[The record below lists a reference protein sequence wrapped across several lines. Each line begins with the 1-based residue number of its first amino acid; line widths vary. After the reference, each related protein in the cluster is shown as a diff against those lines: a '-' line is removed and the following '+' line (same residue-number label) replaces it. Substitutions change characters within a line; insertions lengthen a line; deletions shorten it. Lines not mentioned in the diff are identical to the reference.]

1 MGISALRRWAREWA
15 LPAAAGAVI
24 GFIGLVVV
32 QGQARNAAG
41 ALTAMDYIEI
51 QQLVSRYPYALDT
64 GAEGGYTYADLFTPD
79 GVFIRSSGARV
90 EGREALA
97 RLVRLNPQAVRRSAP
112 GPSFDPGR
120 RGPMYTSHYITNH
133 VIEPAPG
140 GGATGKQYLVIID
153 LGDPGQT
160 SVVQQGGHYE
170 DVYVKTAQ
178 GWRFKSRQMIQ
189 SKAGT

>member
-1 MGISALRRWAREWA
+1 MRTSQIRTWA
-15 LPAAAGAVI
+15 LPAAIGAVI
-24 GFIGLVVV
+24 GIVGLVAV
-32 QGQARNAAG
+32 QGQQRSG
-41 ALTAMDYIEI
+41 SGTLTAMDYIQI
-51 QQLVSRYPYALDT
+51 QQLVSSYPYALDT
-64 GAEGGYTYADLFTPD
+64 GAEGGYMYADLFAPD
-79 GVFIRSSGARV
+79 GVFIRSTGARV

-97 RLVRLNPQAVRRSAP
+97 KLVRLNPQAQRRSAP
-112 GPSFDPGR
+112 GSSFDPGR
-120 RGPMYTSHYITNH
+120 RGPMYTAHFITNH

-160 SVVQQGGHYE
+160 SVVQMGGHYE

-178 GWRFKSRQMIQ
+178 GWRFKSRQMIP

>member
-1 MGISALRRWAREWA
+1 MIHLREWA
-15 LPAAAGAVI
+15 LPVLAGAAI
-24 GFIGLVVV
+24 GAIGLVVV
-32 QGQARNAAG
+32 HAQQRNASG
-41 ALTAMDYIEI
+41 TLTSMDYIDI

-64 GAEGGYTYADLFTPD
+64 GAEGGYAYADLFTPD
-79 GVFIRSSGARV
+79 GVFIRASGARV

-97 RLVRLNPQAVRRSAP
+97 RLVRLNPQAQRRSAP
-112 GPSFDPGR
+112 GASFDPGR
-120 RGPMYTSHYITNH
+120 RGPMYTSHFITNH

-140 GGATGKQYLVIID
+140 GAVGKEYLVIID

-160 SVVQQGGHYE
+160 NVVQQGGHYE

-178 GWRFKSRQMIQ
+178 GWRFKSRQMIM

>member
-1 MGISALRRWAREWA
+1 MRIALLREWVWPA
-15 LPAAAGAVI
+15 LVGAAI
-24 GFIGLVVV
+24 GLAGLVVV
-32 QGQARNAAG
+32 HAQQRNAPST
-41 ALTAMDYIEI
+41 LTPMDYIDI

-64 GAEGGYTYADLFTPD
+64 GAEGGYMYADLFTPD
-79 GVFIRSSGARV
+79 GVFIRASGARV

-97 RLVRLNPQAVRRSAP
+97 RLVRLNPQAQRRSAP

-120 RGPMYTSHYITNH
+120 RGPMYTSHFITNH

-140 GGATGKQYLVIID
+140 GAVGRQYLVIID

-160 SVVQQGGHYE
+160 NVVQMGGHYE
-170 DVYVKTAQ
+170 DVYVKTPQ

-189 SKAGT
+189 AKAGA